1 MVENDS
7 AAEGIAGLV
16 RKRFDAFISHA
27 SEDKADIVRP
37 LAERL
42 ARYGANI
49 WYDEFALRLGDSLVA
64 KIDEGLANSAFGV
77 IIISPAFLGKKWPD
91 YERHGLTARDVRAG
105 GGILIPVWHNVTV
118 DQVAEF
124 SPTLAQRFAVSTGD
138 MSLNEIALRVL
149 QVIRPDLAEGPMR
162 VAAFERLVASLGR
175 QETVPITQ
183 LSTDSSFGPIVEQLP
198 PSLEIRI
205 RLVHNAVREVLDDQF
220 EDWVEDFKREL
231 NPEREV
237 EVWES
242 IAGLYLQVISEYA
255 INDREAR
262 AELLSLL
269 LVGSTGSLDSNKIAV
284 GHLPQDMVEAI
295 VAGYRVLKERSPPSP

>member
-1 MVENDS
+1 MMGNDS

-27 SEDKADIVRP
+27 SEDKVDIVRP

-42 ARYGANI
+42 TRYGANI
-49 WYDEFALRLGDSLVA
+49 WYDEFAFRLGDSLVA

-77 IIISPAFLGKKWPD
+77 IVISPAFLGKKWPD

-118 DQVAEF
+118 EQVAEF

-149 QVIRPDLAEGPMR
+149 QVIRPDLADGPMR
-162 VAAFERLVASLGR
+162 VAAFERLASQGR
-175 QETVPITQ
+175 EETVPITQ
-183 LSTDSSFGPIVEQLP
+183 LSTDPTFGPIVEQLP
-198 PSLEIRI
+198 PPLEIRI
-205 RLVHNAVREVLDDQF
+205 RLVHNAVREVLDDPF

-255 INDREAR
+255 IDGREAR
-262 AELLSLL
+262 AQLLSLL
-269 LVGSTGSLDSNKIAV
+269 LLGSTGSLDSNRIAV

-295 VAGYRVLKERSPPSP
+295 AAGYRALKERPPPSP